1 MDMVIFLL
9 ISVYIVYTHMGK
21 PSSEGIKTKIEKED
35 TTRVAK
41 LNPDFYEDDDA
52 FMDIAHELGF

>member
-9 ISVYIVYTHMGK
+9 ISVYIVYTHMSK
-21 PSSEGIKTKIEKED
+21 PSSEVIKTKIEKED

-41 LNPDFYEDDDA
+41 LNPDFYEDSDA